1 MNYRHVAALAL
12 LGWYLMVPRFEHQG
26 DRMTPADGAPLSTW
40 TVSYAFDTAA
50 ECQAGKRSDQEVQA
64 KRAKENPSNE
74 YFQALSEGSF
84 RSQCIASDDPR
95 LREK

>member
-1 MNYRHVAALAL
+1 MALTAIGIGVAVAA
-12 LGWYLMVPRFEHQG
+12 
-26 DRMTPADGAPLSTW
+26 GA
-40 TVSYAFDTAA
+40 
-50 ECQAGKRSDQEVQA
+50 EAGYSAKRGHDQEVQA